1 MEKVLVN
8 VDTQMDSFD
17 EKAYFNN
24 AKRENLMMCE
34 GIRIDSGDEY
44 EQLEKTMALYKKF
57 SIDPSSKSII
67 ISNTFDASKSIEIHK
82 FVNGRMKD
90 SYCVSC
96 FKQQPKNVII

>member
-1 MEKVLVN
+1 MEKVVVN
-8 VDTQMDSFD
+8 VDPNRECFD

-24 AKRENLMMCE
+24 VYRENLMLCD
-34 GIRIDSGDEY
+34 GIRIDSGDEF
-44 EQLEKTMALYKKF
+44 EQLGKTMTLYEKF

-67 ISNTFDASKSIEIHK
+67 FSNALDASKVIEIHK

-96 FKQQPKNVII
+96 LKQPKM

>member
-1 MEKVLVN
+1 MEKVAVN
-8 VDTQMDSFD
+8 VDQNRECFD

-24 AKRENLMMCE
+24 VYRENLMLCE
-34 GIRIDSGDEY
+34 GIRIDSGDEF

-67 ISNTFDASKSIEIHK
+67 FSNALDESKVIEIHK
-82 FVNGRMKD
+82 FVNGRMND
-90 SYCVSC
+90 LYGVSC